1 MKVLK
6 SYQKFLLKEDVE
18 LATSVP
24 AEHEE
29 MVTTGQGG
37 DMTLY
42 RLTSHPVVDLSAPG
56 EFYVSKLEDVNP
68 DFLEN
73 QGSELFLIT
82 VSCPS
87 SNVDAEKTEQE
98 CAKHNCETIV
108 AVKDDSQCEV
118 VKVEP
123 FQK

>member
-6 SYQKFLLKEDVE
+6 TYKKFLLKEDVE
-18 LATSVP
+18 TPEVVEATEVP
-24 AEHEE
+24 
-29 MVTTGQGG
+29 TSGTL
-37 DMTLY
+37 TLY
-42 RLTSHPVVDLSAPG
+42 RLTSHPVVDLGAPG
-56 EFYVSKLEDVNP
+56 EYYVSKMEDVNP

-73 QGSELFLIT
+73 KEGNELFLIT
-82 VSCPS
+82 VTCASE
-87 SNVDAEKTEQE
+87 NVDTEKTEQE

-108 AVKDDSQCEV
+108 AVKDDTQCEV